1 MSLPI
6 FPFKCEDSQVK
17 AGVSCEKQKEIWQNI
32 NDLMTGKTTLAP
44 NSVAIG
50 SGLGDASWYE
60 ALNYEKI
67 QTEINEKLSEDAK
80 QNAGGNIALIQDE
93 TTNKDKYL
101 YAIALIVVLGVVIYE
116 FKNKKQ

>member
-17 AGVSCEKQKEIWQNI
+17 AGVSCEKQKEIWQNL

-44 NSVAIG
+44 NSVAVG

-67 QTEINEKLSEDAK
+67 QTELTEKLSEEAK
-80 QNAGGNIALIQDE
+80 QKAVDNISEIQTD
-93 TTNKDKYL
+93 TNKKDYL
-101 YAIALIVVLGVVIYE
+101 IYGIGLVLLVGIVIYE
-116 FKNKKQ
+116 FKRKKL

>member
-44 NSVAIG
+44 NSVAVG

-67 QTEINEKLSEDAK
+67 QTELTGKLSEEAK
-80 QNAGGNIALIQDE
+80 QKAVENISDIQSS
-93 TTNKDKYL
+93 TNKKDYL
-101 YAIALIVVLGVVIYE
+101 IYGIGLVLLVGIVIFE
-116 FKNKKQ
+116 FKRKKI

>member
-17 AGVSCEKQKEIWQNI
+17 SGVSCEKQKEIWQNI

-44 NSVAIG
+44 NSVAVG

-67 QTEINEKLSEDAK
+67 QTELTEKLSEEAK
-80 QNAGGNIALIQDE
+80 QKAVENISEIQ
-93 TTNKDKYL
+93 TGTNKKDYL
-101 YAIALIVVLGVVIYE
+101 IYGIGLVLIAGVVIYE
-116 FKNKKQ
+116 LKRKKL

>member
-32 NDLMTGKTTLAP
+32 NDLWTGKTTLAP
-44 NSVAIG
+44 NSVAVG
-50 SGLGDASWYE
+50 SGLGDASWNE

-67 QTEINEKLSEDAK
+67 QTEINEKLSEEAK
-80 QNAGGNIALIQDE
+80 QKAGGNISDIQSSLNKKDYLI
-93 TTNKDKYL
+93 YGISIIL
-101 YAIALIVVLGVVIYE
+101 VLGVVIYE
-116 FKNKKQ
+116 FINKKK

>member
-17 AGVSCEKQKEIWQNI
+17 AGVSCEKQKEIWQNL

-44 NSVAIG
+44 NSVAVG
-50 SGLGDASWYE
+50 SGLGDASWNE

-67 QTEINEKLSEDAK
+67 QTEINEKLSEEAK
-80 QNAGGNIALIQDE
+80 QNAGGNIAKIQDE
-93 TTNKDKYL
+93 TKNKDKYL
-101 YAIALIVVLGVVIYE
+101 YVFALIIILGVVVYE